1 MYLYQKLTQRVAQ
14 WRADGYPCAD
24 YPAIAEILDYATLD
38 DGRTLRFLRLAQLR
52 SLETYWYLRLVEG
65 TPHVFDL
72 YRDYYPKPL
81 ELLQALGLDTD
92 EIKDFVINE
101 GSDALWERLRTD
113 KAFVKAHKLEAVHET
128 LTLDYPSYILALAM
142 GAGKTMLIGAIV
154 ATEFAMALEYPAE
167 GHPFIQNALV
177 FAPGLTIL
185 ESLRELAEVP
195 YEKLLPPRLHRPFE
209 ATYKLIF
216 TREGEKDLPVIRGS
230 RYNLIVT
237 NTEKIR
243 IQKRSYRHYTWSD
256 MYAEHM
262 QAQYAAEANLRLRA
276 IASLPN
282 LGVFSDEAHHTY
294 GREIGKRLKRVRQTV
309 NYLHRKTDLRC
320 VINTTGTPYYERQPL
335 RDVVF
340 WYGLSQAIDDGIL
353 KSVENNIYAYDF
365 DSRHADQFVASV
377 VRDFFATY
385 GEVTL
390 PDGAPAKL
398 AMYFPKTKDLREL
411 RPVVERTLL
420 DAGYPTDLVLRNTSN
435 STEAEIAAFNR
446 LNDPEARHRVILL
459 VNKGTEGWNCPSLFA
474 CALAR
479 KIQSSR
485 NFVLQASTRCLRQV
499 PGNTRRARIYLSSD
513 NRATLDRQLQE
524 TYGETIGDLERT
536 HQATATAR
544 LTVRKVE
551 IPPLVIKKLI
561 RRVVPMAQAEARA
574 PKVTDLEKPDVAP
587 ETVLVR
593 RTFTLQERPDRA
605 SVLDQQDEATES
617 EIVGADTYTAA
628 GQLAA
633 IYRLD
638 TLALHGELRRLYGGD
653 GGIVPETHLPALRAQ
668 IEAQTCRY
676 RIEEEEVEEALAL
689 LKVDE
694 GGFQTEDVD
703 GDIVYTA
710 EIAYPTGK
718 EHLLLSWQQL
728 ADENAGDFGFHYSP
742 YNFDSKPEEDYF
754 LRLLRAVN
762 TAPEEVEDI
771 YFTGA
776 LTDPRK
782 TDFFVEYRGVDGKWH
797 RYSPDFV
804 VRRTDGRC
812 LIVEIKAE
820 RERAHPIDGAEGR
833 KAVATRRWVDLNPDR
848 LQYEMVFTDSD
859 VVAFNHVQSAK
870 AFIEEK
876 EA

>member
-1 MYLYQKLTQRVAQ
+1 
-14 WRADGYPCAD
+14 
-24 YPAIAEILDYATLD
+24 
-38 DGRTLRFLRLAQLR
+38 
-52 SLETYWYLRLVEG
+52 
-65 TPHVFDL
+65 
-72 YRDYYPKPL
+72 
-81 ELLQALGLDTD
+81 
-92 EIKDFVINE
+92 
-101 GSDALWERLRTD
+101 
-113 KAFVKAHKLEAVHET
+113 
-128 LTLDYPSYILALAM
+128 
-142 GAGKTMLIGAIV
+142 
-154 ATEFAMALEYPAE
+154 
-167 GHPFIQNALV
+167 
-177 FAPGLTIL
+177 
-185 ESLRELAEVP
+185 
-195 YEKLLPPRLHRPFE
+195 
-209 ATYKLIF
+209 
-216 TREGEKDLPVIRGS
+216 
-230 RYNLIVT
+230 
-237 NTEKIR
+237 
-243 IQKRSYRHYTWSD
+243 
-256 MYAEHM
+256 
-262 QAQYAAEANLRLRA
+262 
-276 IASLPN
+276 
-282 LGVFSDEAHHTY
+282 
-294 GREIGKRLKRVRQTV
+294 
-309 NYLHRKTDLRC
+309 
-320 VINTTGTPYYERQPL
+320 
-335 RDVVF
+335 
-340 WYGLSQAIDDGIL
+340 
-353 KSVENNIYAYDF
+353 VENNIYAYDF

-390 PDGAPAKL
+390 PNGAPAKL
-398 AMYFPKTKDLREL
+398 ALYFPKTKDLREL

-499 PGNTRRARIYLSSD
+499 LGNTRKARIYLSSD

-544 LTVRKVE
+544 LTVRKVD

-561 RRVVPMAQAEARA
+561 RRVVPIAQTSQNSEVSGEHVRTTSEFSR
-574 PKVTDLEKPDVAP
+574 VFNLEKPAIAP

-593 RTFTLQERPDRA
+593 TTLTLRERPDRA
-605 SVLDQQDEATES
+605 SVLDQQGEATES
-617 EIVGADTYTAA
+617 EIVGPDTYTAA
-628 GQLAA
+628 AQLAA

-638 TLALHGELRRLYGGD
+638 PLALHGELRRLYGDD

-694 GGFQTEDVD
+694 GGFQVEDVD
-703 GDIVYTA
+703 GDVVYTA
-710 EIAYPTGK
+710 EITYPTGK

-742 YNFDSKPEEDYF
+742 YNFDSQPEEDYF

-812 LIVEIKAE
+812 LIVEVKAE

-833 KAVATRRWVDLNPDR
+833 KAVAARRWVDLNPER

-859 VVAFNHVQSAK
+859 AVAFNQVQSAK
-870 AFIEEK
+870 DFVEK
-876 EA
+876 A